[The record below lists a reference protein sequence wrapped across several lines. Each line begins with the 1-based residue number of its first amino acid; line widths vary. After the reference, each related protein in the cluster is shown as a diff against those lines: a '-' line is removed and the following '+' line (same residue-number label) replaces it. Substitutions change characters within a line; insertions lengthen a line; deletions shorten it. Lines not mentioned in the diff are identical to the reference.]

1 MSVAQATSSTTAQ
14 LRREAETL
22 AEKFP
27 PLLASAE
34 RLAAC
39 VMPGEHGRR
48 RVGTGDE
55 FWQYRP
61 SSAGDEISMI
71 DWRRSARSDD
81 ALFVREKE
89 WQAVQSV
96 MIWLDMGRSM
106 HFSSSKS
113 LPSKV
118 DMARRLALALA
129 ILLMRGGERVGL
141 ANSGLPPRNGHAQL
155 MRLNSAIAEGED
167 TTDYP
172 VPELA
177 DAPARTRAV
186 LLSDFLGDLE
196 PVRQAVTGA
205 ADRAIEGVLLQVLD
219 PQEEAFPFAGR
230 TVFESMGGT
239 LTHETLKADELRDR
253 YLERLADR
261 KAELWELARLAG
273 WQFNVCRTGS
283 PASAALLWLYMALA
297 REH

>member
-1 MSVAQATSSTTAQ
+1 
-14 LRREAETL
+14 
-22 AEKFP
+22 
-27 PLLASAE
+27 
-34 RLAAC
+34 
-39 VMPGEHGRR
+39 MPGEHGRR
-48 RVGTGDE
+48 RVGLGDE

-61 SSAGDEISMI
+61 SSAGDEIGMI

-96 MIWLDMGRSM
+96 MIWMDMGRSM
-106 HFSSSKS
+106 HFASSRS
-113 LPSKV
+113 LPSKI

-167 TTDYP
+167 ATDYP

-196 PVRQAVTGA
+196 PVRLAVTGA

-219 PQEEAFPFAGR
+219 PQEEAFPFEGR
-230 TVFESMGGT
+230 TVFESIGGT
-239 LTHETLKADELRDR
+239 LMHETLKADELRDR

-261 KAELWELARLAG
+261 KAELWELARLTG

-283 PASAALLWLYMALA
+283 PASAALLWLYMALD